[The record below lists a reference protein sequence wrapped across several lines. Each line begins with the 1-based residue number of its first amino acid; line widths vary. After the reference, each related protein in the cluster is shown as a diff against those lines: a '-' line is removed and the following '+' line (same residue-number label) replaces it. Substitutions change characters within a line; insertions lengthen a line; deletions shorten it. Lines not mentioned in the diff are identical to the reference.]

1 MHIATMMTMLVTSLA
16 LGACNAR
23 EEAAEMPEASAETAL
38 GENMPMD
45 AGDMP
50 MTTSADAPKVARAE
64 GTVTAIDGAE
74 GTVTIN
80 HGAVPAVNWPAMTM
94 AFEAEKA
101 LRDQIAVGNAVTFE
115 FRTSEAGNEIVSIRQ
130 R

>member
-1 MHIATMMTMLVTSLA
+1 MRIATLMTMLATPLA
-16 LGACNAR
+16 LAACNPR
-23 EEAAEMPEASAETAL
+23 EEAAETPEASAEAAI
-38 GENMPMD
+38 GENMPTD
-45 AGDMP
+45 AADTP
-50 MTTSADAPKVARAE
+50 MTTSADASQVASAE

-94 AFEAEKA
+94 AFEAEKT
-101 LRDQIAVGNAVTFE
+101 LRDQIAVGDAVTFE
-115 FRTSEAGNEIVSIRQ
+115 FRTSKAGNEIVSIGQ